1 MYERDRQTGRQT
13 DEHRVTAI
21 GPRLHSIVQQKNGN
35 KTAKINVKNFHG
47 SLTTVVRAQNDT
59 YKKANISH

>member
-1 MYERDRQTGRQT
+1 MTANAALAY
-13 DEHRVTAI
+13 HRAA
-21 GPRLHSIVQQKNGN
+21 KNGN

-59 YKKANISH
+59 SKTANVTDTIFARTLV